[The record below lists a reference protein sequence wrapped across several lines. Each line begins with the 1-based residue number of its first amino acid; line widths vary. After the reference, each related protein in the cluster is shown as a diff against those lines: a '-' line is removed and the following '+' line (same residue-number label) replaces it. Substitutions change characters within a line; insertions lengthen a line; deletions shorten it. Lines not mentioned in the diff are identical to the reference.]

1 MKALLLLLI
10 CSLLLIGVPA
20 VSAEQNEFDELM
32 SYIREYKQCDHC
44 NFTGANF
51 KNYDFNGVML
61 DYSVFDNAMMD
72 GVKMPRCHI
81 DSGSFNNASMVDANL
96 EEAYI
101 DRGSFINAKLR
112 NARLVKA
119 DLPKIKF
126 YGTDLRGAN
135 LSFAILRNTDFT
147 GADLSGTKFIG
158 ANFDGATNLN
168 EAVSMK
174 GADFSKADLSRARP
188 WSDTSKIVSGANEKR
203 ATEVYCIDL
212 INRGAI
218 ISRLTKCSR

>member
-1 MKALLLLLI
+1 MKSLLLI
-10 CSLLLIGVPA
+10 CSLLLIGVPT
-20 VSAEQNEFDELM
+20 VWAEQNEFDESM

-96 EEAYI
+96 EETYI

-119 DLPKIKF
+119 DLSKIKF
-126 YGTDLRGAN
+126 YGADLRGAN

-158 ANFDGATNLN
+158 ANFDGATNLY
-168 EAVSMK
+168 EAVSLK

-188 WSDTSKIVSGANEKR
+188 WSDTSKIVSRDNEKR
-203 ATEVYCIDL
+203 TTEVYCIDL